1 MPQTSGSLIVVADDS
16 LQQSGRI
23 ADAVCLVPDAKYTFR
38 RIEHRCHT
46 ERVQH
51 KEYAIHVRYG
61 VAYQGKHECSSPKAR
76 SLMQPGK
83 NGICHSVREKAA
95 GDNSGKKDRIV
106 GICHIAA
113 PVHEDEQADRKE
125 CEQPSCIEVHRH
137 APVEPLVE
145 AVFLLIQ
152 AEENCQ
158 NNEGIAELDQ
168 LDGLYHT
175 LVFIWMVITLRH
187 GIELHADAM
196 IEQVIITG

>member
-1 MPQTSGSLIVVADDS
+1 MPQISGSLIVVADDS
-16 LQQSGRI
+16 LKQSGRI
-23 ADAVCLVPDAKYTFR
+23 ADTVCLVPDAKYTFR

-61 VAYQGKHECSSPKAR
+61 VAYQGKHECNSPEAR
-76 SLMQPGK
+76 SLMQPVK
-83 NGICHSVREKAA
+83 RGICHSVGEKAT

-113 PVHEDEQADRKE
+113 PVHEDEQADRKK

-137 APVEPLVE
+137 APIEPLVE
-145 AVFLLIQ
+145 AVFLLVQ

-158 NNEGIAELDQ
+158 NNEGIEKLDQ

-175 LVFIWMVITLRH
+175 LV
-187 GIELHADAM
+187 
-196 IEQVIITG
+196 II

>member
-16 LQQSGRI
+16 LKQSGRI
-23 ADAVCLVPDAKYTFR
+23 ADTVCLVPDAKYTFR

-46 ERVQH
+46 ESVQH

-61 VAYQGKHECSSPKAR
+61 VAYQSKHECNSPEAR
-76 SLMQPGK
+76 SLMQPVK
-83 NGICHSVREKAA
+83 RGICHSVREKAA

-113 PVHEDEQADRKE
+113 PVHEDEQADCQE

-137 APVEPLVE
+137 APAETSID

-152 AEENCQ
+152 AEEYCQ
-158 NNEGIAELDQ
+158 NNEGIEELDQ

-175 LVFIWMVITLRH
+175 LVVI
-187 GIELHADAM
+187 
-196 IEQVIITG
+196 